1 MRSSAPATL
10 YYTWYVCVSRCCG
23 GVEWDYAYQHFGCG
37 YYVRNYRRFDI
48 YPSYNGTSPPPL
60 RFSLSSTPPFP
71 MLTYSK
77 IVVGVTKSL
86 STHFSHGGIA
96 DRMIY
101 LNGYPFLDNKTDHTF
116 GVPVSQVMSTHITS
130 LPARGMQLKHLERLV
145 KENTF
150 QGYPIVQD
158 LEGKI
163 LVGYVGRTEL
173 RYAVE
178 RARKEIGVQGTTKC
192 IFTSS
197 GPEEVTPHGSSDSS
211 SSPTLDLSRYI
222 DPTPLTVHP
231 RLPLETVME
240 LFKKMGPRVILIE
253 YRGRLTGLVTVK
265 DCLKYQFKV
274 EAGHAGGD
282 AVGEEGMERVY
293 GVLRSVA
300 MWVDGLMGRA
310 RRKAGLGGRGGGEL
324 RLVSPITPARPARG
338 EDRAF
343 AVGDEDDDEDRGED
357 VEYSKN
363 HFHCRPNVSAMS
375 FVLSMDAMD
384 ALCARRPSFAFDMFA
399 HVRYAF

>member
-1 MRSSAPATL
+1 
-10 YYTWYVCVSRCCG
+10 
-23 GVEWDYAYQHFGCG
+23 
-37 YYVRNYRRFDI
+37 
-48 YPSYNGTSPPPL
+48 
-60 RFSLSSTPPFP
+60 
-71 MLTYSK
+71 
-77 IVVGVTKSL
+77 
-86 STHFSHGGIA
+86 
-96 DRMIY
+96 MIY

-116 GVPVSQVMSTHITS
+116 GVPVSQVISTHITS
-130 LPARGMQLKHLERLV
+130 LPVTGMQLKHLERLIS
-145 KENTF
+145 ENNF

-158 LEGKI
+158 AESKI

-178 RARKEIGVQGTTKC
+178 RARKEIGVQGNTKC
-192 IFTSS
+192 TFTSS
-197 GPEEVTPHGSSDSS
+197 GPEEVTSQGNSDSS

-282 AVGEEGMERVY
+282 AVGEEGMERAY
-293 GVLRSVA
+293 RVLRSVA
-300 MWVDGLMGRA
+300 MWVDEVMGRA
-310 RRKAGLGGRGGGEL
+310 RRKMGLGGRSGGEL
-324 RLVSPITPARPARG
+324 RLVSPIAPARG
-338 EDRAF
+338 ARDVRDAAF

-357 VEYSKN
+357 VE
-363 HFHCRPNVSAMS
+363 
-375 FVLSMDAMD
+375 LEE
-384 ALCARRPSFAFDMFA
+384 RRSG
-399 HVRYAF
+399 RGSGRR